1 MIKFGDLYQINLAW
15 DSDTILNIRLNDIT
29 SSFNMTAF
37 EVYQKYKDME
47 VLSFSGNYVHLMWRR
62 EVQK

>member
-15 DSDTILNIRLNDIT
+15 DSDTILNVRLNDIT

-37 EVYQKYKDME
+37 EVYQEYKDME
-47 VLSFSGNYVHLMWRR
+47 VLTLCGNYVHLM
-62 EVQK
+62 